1 MRQQRSRKRKKLLRD
16 RKPPQQFKLEEGE
29 TATIVDEWIN
39 QFGQNYTKG
48 GNNMIHTVFPKDAD
62 EMPQD
67 FPTWEEAKEYAE
79 ENFSECG
86 YVIESTEGECV

>member
-1 MRQQRSRKRKKLLRD
+1 
-16 RKPPQQFKLEEGE
+16 
-29 TATIVDEWIN
+29 
-39 QFGQNYTKG
+39 
-48 GNNMIHTVFPKDAD
+48 MIHTVFPKDAD

-86 YVIESTEGECV
+86 ANIQPKRNTNLIGSPFFIGSMQRKQKVEVVLCKDVS

>member
-1 MRQQRSRKRKKLLRD
+1 
-16 RKPPQQFKLEEGE
+16 
-29 TATIVDEWIN
+29 
-39 QFGQNYTKG
+39 
-48 GNNMIHTVFPKDAD
+48 MIHTVFPKDAD
-62 EMPQD
+62 EMSQD